1 MDQTSWTDSIHCA
14 DMHLKMYCTVVLD
27 IRGDKPVLWGIGL
40 FLIRTYLPLRTECPK
55 IYRKSVLHLLKR
67 DKRLIADAVQICGNV

>member
-40 FLIRTYLPLRTECPK
+40 FLIRTYLPLRTEQNLPQICTA
-55 IYRKSVLHLLKR
+55 YLLKR